1 MEDITKLLKQGSGK
15 TLMTI
20 FPHPDD
26 ESMPVGGLLIAAQ
39 KWGWKTIVVSLTPGG
54 AGRIHI
60 KGQGKSLAEIRGEEL
75 KEATRIMKVDIVE
88 VGDFDD
94 GKLKTELGWKKWVD
108 LMMDKYQPEVV
119 VTYDPSGFYGHPDHI
134 AVSKYLYGKYMQMGS
149 EKGWQLWFM
158 AVPELF
164 KGRWKITGME
174 KVLGQMVEPTYRLNL
189 GWNWLLKWQAVRAH
203 KSQKLGKGL
212 PIPLWMFM
220 AINHFEWYH
229 VVTDQSKCIYKYSD
243 YKI

>member
-1 MEDITKLLKQGSGK
+1 
-15 TLMTI
+15 MTI

-26 ESMPVGGLLIAAQ
+26 ESMPVGGLLIAAR
-39 KWGWKTIVVSLTPGG
+39 KLGWKTVVVSLTPGG
-54 AGRIHI
+54 AGKIHI
-60 KGQGKSLAEIRGEEL
+60 KGNGRSLAEIRGGEL
-75 KEATRIMKVDIVE
+75 RQAAGIMKVNEVE
-88 VGDFDD
+88 IGDFDD
-94 GKLKTELGWKKWVD
+94 GRLKTEFGWKKWVD
-108 LMMDKYQPEVV
+108 QMLDKYRPDVV

-134 AVSKYLYGKYMQMGS
+134 AVSKYVYGKYQQQTGVRN
-149 EKGWQLWFM
+149 WQLWFM

-164 KGRWKITGME
+164 KGKWKIPGME
-174 KVLGQMVEPTYRLNL
+174 KVIEQMVPPTYRLNL
-189 GWNWLLKWQAVRAH
+189 GWDWVVKWRAVRAH

-229 VVTDQSKCIYKYSD
+229 VVTPSSKCRYKYSD